1 MMSKGILGG
10 EFSSGIVRP
19 LFPAVSL
26 MTLALS
32 VWVRFVAGRI
42 DGVLARLGLVPTA
55 GYVEPVV
62 DPSVLRGILLDQ
74 RAALGWVSIC
84 LLVVASVCSA
94 ACLHS
99 RIGLRSV
106 GWSMLGAI
114 GFWAVLSQLI
124 AS

>member
-62 DPSVLRGILLDQ
+62 DPSVLRGILLGSFLSFRRSCLNAPLIIKGLYCATGWLERQ
-74 RAALGWVSIC
+74 ALYFS
-84 LLVVASVCSA
+84 SV
-94 ACLHS
+94 
-99 RIGLRSV
+99 R
-106 GWSMLGAI
+106 
-114 GFWAVLSQLI
+114 
-124 AS
+124 